1 MSKQKQTHDPLNVDE
16 ALNTSE
22 AFLLKYKNLF
32 IGVVV
37 AIVVI
42 VCGIVGYNHFIGEP
56 NELKASEAL
65 FKGEQYFGNNEFELA
80 LNGDSLGYT
89 GFLKIADE
97 FSGTDA
103 GNLANAYCGLCYAQ
117 LCRRLHGSSRYSGHN
132 GQLLCTNG
140 TIGQSSR
147 YIIESGRQGK
157 QHYPQPDIPAPSRT
171 NPGKARQECRS
182 CRCLQTNQNQI
193 RDIIP
198 SYDHR

>member
-42 VCGIVGYNHFIGEP
+42 VCGVVGYNHFIGEP

-80 LNGDSLGYT
+80 LNGDSIYGLPENCRRVQRYRCRKPCQRLLRTLLCAT
-89 GFLKIADE
+89 GQVRR
-97 FSGTDA
+97 SN
-103 GNLANAYCGLCYAQ
+103 NLSRQ
-117 LCRRLHGSSRYSGHN
+117 VQCRRLHGSTCYHRHH

-140 TIGQSSR
+140 TIG
-147 YIIESGRQGK
+147 
-157 QHYPQPDIPAPSRT
+157 
-171 NPGKARQECRS
+171 
-182 CRCLQTNQNQI
+182 
-193 RDIIP
+193 
-198 SYDHR
+198 